1 MAAKK
6 TKPVDRHNFLIIPTD
21 LETIGVK
28 MEARF
33 ILNDM
38 NDWAE
43 VMEILENCRGLGAAE
58 IVEIEGLK

>member
-1 MAAKK
+1 MAVKK
-6 TKPVDRHNFLIIPTD
+6 KPVDRHNFLSIPTD

-38 NDWAE
+38 NDWAD
-43 VMEILENCRGLGAAE
+43 VMEILESCRGLGAAE